1 MKRLIATLAM
11 FWTVS
16 AWSQT
21 LSIVVPFPPGGAP
34 DVWARILE
42 RQLGDEIKRPVVV
55 VNRPGADGRIAMDH
69 VATSTGNSTVLLATT
84 GTYLFNQVI
93 YNKQNHNFENFDA
106 MVPMT
111 RIPIVFSVN
120 PSSSIRNFRDLAQL
134 SQQRPVTC
142 AASSASSLF
151 LGKYLMEQ
159 LQLKNIIWVPFRGS
173 ADMTMQLMAGNIDC
187 GFDTLLVHLPLHASG
202 KLKIL
207 YLSSV
212 TRHPQLPDIALLR
225 DVIPDLTFYNW
236 YGVAIPRSFDP
247 AERDRIFA
255 ALRTIGGRSEYRDSV
270 GKSNLELVDPPA
282 DSAAWVR
289 AEYNRWETIRQ
300 RLKIPKID

>member
-11 FWTVS
+11 LWTVS

-55 VNRPGADGRIAMDH
+55 VNRPGADGRIAMDY

-84 GTYLFNQVI
+84 GTYLFNQVV
-93 YNKQNHNFENFDA
+93 YSKQNHNFENFDA

-134 SQQRPVTC
+134 AQQRPVTC

-151 LGKYLMEQ
+151 LGKYLIEQ
-159 LQLKNIIWVPFRGS
+159 LQITNIIWVPFRGS

-212 TRHPQLPDIALLR
+212 TRHTQLPDIALLR
-225 DVIPDLTFYNW
+225 EVVPDLTFYNW

-255 ALRTIGGRSEYRDSV
+255 ALRTISGRSDYRDSV

-289 AEYNRWETIRQ
+289 AEYNRWEIIRQ